1 MMHYNISSDITY
13 ICMHVVYAANQT
25 RKFSSPF
32 DTEVQM
38 PKVTDDEYV
47 MLKDAT
53 CMQDISKSML
63 MQRRVL

>member
-1 MMHYNISSDITY
+1 MYYT
-13 ICMHVVYAANQT
+13 YAANQT
-25 RKFSSPF
+25 RKFSAPF

-38 PKVTDDEYV
+38 PAINDDEYV

-63 MQRRVL
+63 MLAYSFKYKEAST

>member
-1 MMHYNISSDITY
+1 M
-13 ICMHVVYAANQT
+13 CAANQT
-25 RKFSSPF
+25 RKFSAPI

-38 PKVTDDEYV
+38 PTVNDDEYV

-63 MQRRVL
+63 MLVDSCNIL